1 MFTEEFDVANYAD
14 DCTAYENKFTI
25 NEVITSLE
33 RDSICLP
40 EWYRS
45 NYLKPNLDKHHLLLN
60 EVGENWVLKIA
71 SDTIKNKREEKVLG
85 FTFDN
90 KLTFESHVT
99 KLCNTA
105 SQKLHALARISN
117 LMSMEKRKIIMNA
130 FITSQFGYCP
140 LIWMC
145 HSRKL
150 NTRINKIHE
159 RALRIVFQDKTT
171 SFNELL
177 IKAGSV
183 KIHHKNIQVLA
194 TEIYKVYHNI
204 SPLIMSEVF
213 PDRTTE
219 YNLRG
224 NPNLSTRNLHSVHYG
239 TDSLSHLGPKIWN
252 LVPNNIKDSETLNIF
267 KSKIKMWVPEKC
279 PCRLCKTYIPGL
291 LVLLKTL
298 SNFYKMAALF
308 STIMV
313 HFILGHH
320 TIVGGETYH
329 FFQFL
334 SHFSF
339 WAPDFKW
346 RDLCFYS
353 CLPVAGGGRGR
364 NVQQNVLQED
374 SKEIIQI
381 TDTEAF

>member
-33 RDSICLP
+33 RDSICLL

-85 FTFDN
+85 VTFDN

-204 SPLIMSEVF
+204 SPLVMSEVF

-279 PCRLCKTYIPGL
+279 PCRLCKTYIPG
-291 LVLLKTL
+291 VG
-298 SNFYKMAALF
+298 
-308 STIMV
+308 
-313 HFILGHH
+313 FI
-320 TIVGGETYH
+320 E
-329 FFQFL
+329 
-334 SHFSF
+334 
-339 WAPDFKW
+339 
-346 RDLCFYS
+346 
-353 CLPVAGGGRGR
+353 
-364 NVQQNVLQED
+364 N
-374 SKEIIQI
+374 II
-381 TDTEAF
+381 